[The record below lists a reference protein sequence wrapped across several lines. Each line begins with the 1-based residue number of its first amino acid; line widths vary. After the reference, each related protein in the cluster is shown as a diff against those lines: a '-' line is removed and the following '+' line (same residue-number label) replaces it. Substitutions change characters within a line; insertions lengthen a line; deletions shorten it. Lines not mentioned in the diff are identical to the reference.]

1 MCRWIYFHLA
11 CLRSQMTYALQLCG
25 MLAASAVIKQNNGLL
40 SINVGSELRIMY
52 IHSFVL
58 KVGKIDLRY
67 GILLS
72 VLVELIMAVLAPAS
86 APRLV

>member
-1 MCRWIYFHLA
+1 
-11 CLRSQMTYALQLCG
+11 MTYALQLYG

-40 SINVGSELRIMY
+40 SINIGSELWIMY

-67 GILLS
+67 GILRS